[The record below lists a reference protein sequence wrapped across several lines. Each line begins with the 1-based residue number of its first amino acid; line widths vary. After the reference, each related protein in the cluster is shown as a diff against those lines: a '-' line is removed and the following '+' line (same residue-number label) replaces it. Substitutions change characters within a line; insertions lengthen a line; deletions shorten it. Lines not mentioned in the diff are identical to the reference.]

1 MKKKFHKN
9 ANKVVAVLLI
19 LSMVT
24 VPVWADSIQDEKD
37 KLGELNSSY
46 EDTQSLIDELGNK
59 EADALAYI
67 TELDKQIANL
77 NDNINELNNN
87 IAQKEQE
94 IAITKQNLE
103 DAKQDEVNQ
112 YDSMKKRIQ
121 YMYENGNTSYM
132 EILFSAG
139 SIEEKLNQAEYFSDI
154 TSYDRD
160 MLKKL
165 QETRDYIASCE
176 VALNNEKQE
185 LETTKSQL
193 EEQEAAV
200 ELALNAKNEELANI
214 RADENKAE
222 ELAAQLQKSI
232 DEQEQLIK
240 DLEEAERKRL
250 EEERKRKEEAERLA
264 ALNKNNSTSNK
275 YSADHYDGGIF
286 SWPIP
291 ASTRITSE
299 FGVYESVRNG
309 VAHNGVDVGA
319 PTGTPILAAYGGTV
333 VISRYSATAGN
344 YVMISHGDGIYTV
357 YMHASKL
364 LVSEGEKVVTGQQI
378 ALVGSTGNSTG
389 PHLHFGVRV
398 NGSYVNPWQYVSL
411 P

>member
-1 MKKKFHKN
+1 MRKTSKN
-9 ANKVVAVLLI
+9 ARKIVPLLLV
-19 LSMVT
+19 LSMIT
-24 VPVWADSIQDEKD
+24 VPVRASSIQDEKD
-37 KLGELNSSY
+37 KLSELNSSY
-46 EDTQSLIDELGNK
+46 EDTQALIDELSNK
-59 EADALAYI
+59 AADAVAYI
-67 TELDKQIANL
+67 TELDNQIATLNENISNL
-77 NDNINELNNN
+77 NDN

-94 IAITKQNLE
+94 IEITRQNLE
-103 DAKQDEVNQ
+103 EAKEDEANQ
-112 YDSMKKRIQ
+112 YDAMKKRIQ
-121 YMYENGNTSYM
+121 YMYENGNTSYL

-139 SIEEKLNQAEYFSDI
+139 SFEDMLNQAEYFSDI

-165 QETRDYIASCE
+165 QDTRDYIASCE
-176 VALNNEKQE
+176 VALNDEKVA
-185 LETTKSQL
+185 LEDAKLQL

-200 ELALNAKNEELANI
+200 ELALSAKNEELASI
-214 RADENKAE
+214 RADENKAQQ
-222 ELAAQLQKSI
+222 LATQIQQSI
-232 DEQEQLIK
+232 DEQENLIK
-240 DLEEAERKRL
+240 ELEEAERKRL
-250 EEERKRKEEAERLA
+250 EEEKKRKEEAERLA
-264 ALNKNNSTSNK
+264 ALNKNNSTSNT

-309 VAHNGVDVGA
+309 VAHNGVDIGA

-364 LVSEGEKVVTGQQI
+364 LVSEGDKVVTGQQI

>member
-1 MKKKFHKN
+1 MRKTSKN
-9 ANKVVAVLLI
+9 ARKIVPLLLV
-19 LSMVT
+19 LSMIT
-24 VPVWADSIQDEKD
+24 VPVRASSIQDEKD
-37 KLGELNSSY
+37 KLSELNSSY
-46 EDTQSLIDELGNK
+46 EDTQALIDELSNK
-59 EADALAYI
+59 AADAVAYI
-67 TELDKQIANL
+67 TELDNQIATLNENISNL
-77 NDNINELNNN
+77 NDN

-94 IAITKQNLE
+94 IEITRQNLE
-103 DAKQDEVNQ
+103 EAKEDEANQ
-112 YDSMKKRIQ
+112 YNAMKKRIQ
-121 YMYENGNTSYM
+121 YMYENGNTSYL

-139 SIEEKLNQAEYFSDI
+139 SFEEMLNQAEYFSDI

-165 QETRDYIASCE
+165 QDTRDYIASCE
-176 VALNNEKQE
+176 VALNDEKVA
-185 LETTKSQL
+185 LEDAKLQL

-200 ELALNAKNEELANI
+200 ELALSAKNEELASI
-214 RADENKAE
+214 RADENKAQ
-222 ELAAQLQKSI
+222 ELATQIQQSI
-232 DEQEQLIK
+232 DEQENLIK
-240 DLEEAERKRL
+240 ELEEAERKRL
-250 EEERKRKEEAERLA
+250 EEEKKRKEEAERLA
-264 ALNKNNSTSNK
+264 ALNKNNSTSNT

-309 VAHNGVDVGA
+309 VAHNGVDIGA

-364 LVSEGEKVVTGQQI
+364 LVSEGDKVVTGQQI